1 MGKVGELLESL
12 KFSHI
17 TKKATI
23 TEKEEDFLGRYIV
36 KSSTPVEEFLAI
48 PARLRSSLL
57 CELAYLRSSS
67 AKERMDVANATPT
80 HAMKGIE
87 ICSYILKLVNKNY
100 ENERFIN
107 YDALRKAVARR
118 DEMHSEGFSEKLSKK
133 ERDEIEKNYECALR
147 TKVSIYRQLRER
159 QVMLGYAK
167 GAPTTGIEEE
177 LEIVN
182 ARMQMLEEEGIEGYI
197 DELAALTAARNAERE
212 EADRRAEE
220 RANEIMAIAEEVRN
234 EKGSKK
240 STPAPTVKPQSRP
253 VDVEED
259 ETTNLV

>member
-1 MGKVGELLESL
+1 MSKLGELFGNL

-17 TKKATI
+17 IKKSTI
-23 TEKEEDFLGRYIV
+23 TEKEEDFLGRFIV
-36 KSSTPVEEFLAI
+36 KSSTPVDEFLAI

-87 ICSYILKLVNKNY
+87 ICPYILKLVNKNY

-118 DEMHSEGFSEKLSKK
+118 DEIHKPGFSEELSKR
-133 ERDEIEKNYECALR
+133 ELEDIEKNYECALR

-159 QVMLGYAK
+159 QVMLGHAK

-182 ARMQMLEEEGIEGYI
+182 AKLQMLEEEGIEGYI
-197 DELAALTAARNAERE
+197 DELAALTAARNAARE
-212 EADRRAEE
+212 EADRFATERAEQ
-220 RANEIMAIAEEVRN
+220 IMAIAEEVRN
-234 EKGSKK
+234 EKTAPKATPATATVVQPK
-240 STPAPTVKPQSRP
+240 STLS
-253 VDVEED
+253 VEE
-259 ETTNLV
+259 ETSNLV